1 MLMFGPRQLVLPFLI
16 LQVLCVVLPAVAA
29 AQSRPAQGLTEGADL
44 FAAGCAGCHG
54 PQGSGA
60 ADSTIGFDKP
70 STYPDFTSCQQTS
83 PEVQADWWAV
93 IHDGGKARGLSRIMP
108 AFGDLLTSEQITAL
122 VRYIRSLCQDRA
134 WAIGE
139 LNLPRPLMTEKA
151 FPESETIVTST
162 VGPAA
167 EGGHGHDSVTAVQY
181 ERRFGATNQIEI
193 LVPFAVAHDQSG
205 MAQRGV
211 GDAEFGI
218 KHVMVSSARTG
229 SIVSVLGVVTLPAG
243 NSEKGLGTGTTVFEA
258 DATAAQM
265 FRGNAFLQGQ
275 AGIEQG
281 VNTDHAPRAGF
292 VRVAAGK
299 SFRADRGLGRMWS
312 PMLEFIANR
321 DFVTG
326 ASTDIDLVPELQVTL
341 SQRQHVRGLVGVK
354 LPVTNRADRP
364 KQVGFYVLWD
374 WFDGSLFKGWR

>member
-1 MLMFGPRQLVLPFLI
+1 
-16 LQVLCVVLPAVAA
+16 
-29 AQSRPAQGLTEGADL
+29 
-44 FAAGCAGCHG
+44 
-54 PQGSGA
+54 
-60 ADSTIGFDKP
+60 
-70 STYPDFTSCQQTS
+70 
-83 PEVQADWWAV
+83 
-93 IHDGGKARGLSRIMP
+93 MP

-122 VRYIRSLCQDRA
+122 VRYIRSLCQDRS

-139 LNLPRPLMTEKA
+139 LNLPRPLITEKA

-162 VGPAA
+162 IGPAA
-167 EGGHGHDSVTAVQY
+167 EGGRGHDAVTALQY

-193 LVPFAVAHDQSG
+193 LIPFAVAHDQSG
-205 MAQRGV
+205 TAQRGV

-218 KHVMVSSARTG
+218 KHVMFSSARTG
-229 SIVSVLGVVTLPAG
+229 SIVSLLGVVTLPAG
-243 NSEKGLGTGTTVFEA
+243 NSDKGLGTGTTVFEA
-258 DATAAQM
+258 DVTVAQM
-265 FRGNAFLQGQ
+265 FPGSAFLQGQ

-281 VNTDHAPRAGF
+281 ANREQAPRAGF
-292 VRVAAGK
+292 VRVATGK

-341 SQRQHVRGLVGVK
+341 SQRQHVRGLVGVQ
-354 LPVTNRADRP
+354 LPVTNRNERS
-364 KQVGFYVLWD
+364 KQVGLYVLWD

>member
-1 MLMFGPRQLVLPFLI
+1 MPGRGRLPLLPSILLVTL
-16 LQVLCVVLPAVAA
+16 VALPAPAT
-29 AQSRPAQGLTEGADL
+29 AQSRPAQGLTDGAQL

-54 PQGSGA
+54 PEGSGA
-60 ADSTIGFDKP
+60 ADSTIGFEKP

-93 IHDGGKARGLSRIMP
+93 IHDGGKARGFSRIMP

-122 VRYIRSLCQDRA
+122 VRYIRGLCQDRA

-139 LNLPRPLMTEKA
+139 LNLPRPLITEKA
-151 FPESETIVTST
+151 FPESETILTST
-162 VGPAA
+162 IGPAPQS
-167 EGGHGHDSVTAVQY
+167 GHGHDSVTALQY

-205 MAQRGV
+205 HTVRGV
-211 GDAEFGI
+211 GDAEFGF
-218 KHVMVSSARTG
+218 KHVLFTSAHTG
-229 SIVSVLGVVTLPAG
+229 SIVSLLGVVTLPAG
-243 NSEKGLGTGTTVFEA
+243 NSDKGLGTGTTVFEA
-258 DATAAQM
+258 DATFGQM
-265 FRGNAFLQGQ
+265 FRDNAFVQGQ

-281 VNTDHAPRAGF
+281 ADRDLAPRAGF
-292 VRVAAGK
+292 LRVAGGK
-299 SFRADRGLGRMWS
+299 SFRADRGLGRMWT

-321 DFVTG
+321 DFVNG
-326 ASTDIDLVPELQVTL
+326 ASIDVDLVPEVQVTL
-341 SQRQHVRGLVGVK
+341 SQRQHVRGLVGVQW
-354 LPVTNRADRP
+354 PVTNSDTRS